1 MKPIN
6 VEERVQKARL
16 LFSEGYNCAQSVL
29 LAYADIWG
37 IEPSFAAT
45 IVAPFGGGIGS
56 MWYRQ
61 QYGYD
66 GRVYGTG
73 SRPVGQRGQEEKLC
87 TGAGVSRAVSSDKR
101 FYPVS
106 GTTRSGGTG
115 KTCSLREYIRIDQET
130 PMCGICR
137 YSGSPCGRKTSGTF
151 LRH

>member
-1 MKPIN
+1 MSRSVYKRHVFYFRRGIIVRGYMGDRTFICSHYSCP
-6 VEERVQKARL
+6 VWWRDRKDAR
-16 LFSEGYNCAQSVL
+16 
-29 LAYADIWG
+29 
-37 IEPSFAAT
+37 
-45 IVAPFGGGIGS
+45 S

-106 GTTRSGGTG
+106 GTTRSRGTG